1 MIIEN
6 YKKIC
11 KFCDQILL
19 SKGSSIYTHSITALH
34 ILKEHP
40 ALLSYYFKNTN
51 FEKNINVSVIKK
63 IFNFLYNLLFEKK
76 NFQYKSQ
83 KKDTCDILLLSSLIN
98 KLHLNKSDD
107 FYYGDIQKKLNLRGY
122 KTKIVLRNFT
132 ESKTSHLLKYISKDE
147 ILLSKSTNL
156 FFELK
161 IILIVIYQYF
171 FIKKFKLPEI
181 SNLNKNF
188 LSLLSLRSMAVNL
201 RLYNQMYYLLNE
213 IQPKLLII
221 PFEGH
226 AWERLIINL
235 IKTNFKKIKIC
246 SYQFSITTKYQ
257 HAIYRPLKKNYNPHV
272 IFTTGRLCAKN
283 FKRYK
288 CPIKV
293 LGSNKYKKPYL
304 NSKKSKTFLILPESF
319 ISENKI
325 LLNFTIDLA
334 KKFPNYKFI
343 FRCHPG
349 VKKSIIQSKIQNI
362 DNINFSNNSLQTDAE
377 ESKFVIF
384 RASAA
389 VFEAVTKGAIPI
401 YFDIKNEPNINPLYK
416 IFPKKLNA
424 KNSNDIKKIFKE
436 KNLQKENKKII
447 NFH

>member
-76 NFQYKSQ
+76 NFQYKS
-83 KKDTCDILLLSSLIN
+83 KKKNTCDILLLSSLIN

-161 IILIVIYQYF
+161 IILILIYQYF

-201 RLYNQMYYLLNE
+201 RL
-213 IQPKLLII
+213 
-221 PFEGH
+221 
-226 AWERLIINL
+226 
-235 IKTNFKKIKIC
+235 
-246 SYQFSITTKYQ
+246 
-257 HAIYRPLKKNYNPHV
+257 
-272 IFTTGRLCAKN
+272 
-283 FKRYK
+283 
-288 CPIKV
+288 
-293 LGSNKYKKPYL
+293 
-304 NSKKSKTFLILPESF
+304 
-319 ISENKI
+319 
-325 LLNFTIDLA
+325 
-334 KKFPNYKFI
+334 
-343 FRCHPG
+343 
-349 VKKSIIQSKIQNI
+349 
-362 DNINFSNNSLQTDAE
+362 
-377 ESKFVIF
+377 
-384 RASAA
+384 
-389 VFEAVTKGAIPI
+389 
-401 YFDIKNEPNINPLYK
+401 
-416 IFPKKLNA
+416 
-424 KNSNDIKKIFKE
+424 
-436 KNLQKENKKII
+436 
-447 NFH
+447 